1 MSIIKTFESFHA
13 FDMNN
18 EKLGVKELSKF
29 KGQKLLGGYISDAFV
44 NNAASVGLMIS
55 DTPDGKPNDTD
66 NKILFWLNDYFWQ
79 LDGLR
84 DKKTDKDEELLEV
97 MAKVIDS
104 TAHQ

>member
-13 FDMNN
+13 FDMKN
-18 EKLGVKELSKF
+18 ERLGVEGLSKF

-66 NKILFWLNDYFWQ
+66 SKILFWLNDYFWQ

-84 DKKTDKDEELLEV
+84 AKKTDKDEELLEV